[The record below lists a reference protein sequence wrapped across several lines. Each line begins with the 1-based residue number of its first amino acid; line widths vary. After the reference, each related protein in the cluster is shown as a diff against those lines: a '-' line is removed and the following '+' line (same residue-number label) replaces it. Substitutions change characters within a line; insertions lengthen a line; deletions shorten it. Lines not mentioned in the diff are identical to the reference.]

1 MEFKD
6 ELENLFDIAHKNAS
20 EDLLY
25 DEDKKFLSA
34 QREKGLRGFLSFP
47 IDTSQLTNDETS
59 EEEMGSKFSY
69 ISYVLA
75 IYYKILIKNS
85 HL

>member
-6 ELENLFDIAHKNAS
+6 ELENLFDIAHAL
-20 EDLLY
+20 EDLPY
-25 DEDKKFLSA
+25 EEDKKFLIA
-34 QREKGLRGFLSFP
+34 QREKGRRGFLSFP
-47 IDTSQLTNDETS
+47 IDTSQLRNDETS
-59 EEEMGSKFSY
+59 EEEMESKFLY

-75 IYYKILIKNS
+75 IYYKILMKHS